1 MGGTRPGTVTTEC
14 DTEPVN
20 HDFALQEPFQS
31 KGLLWARALRRRT
44 IDYRYATTEDPD
56 AAAIEAALAT
66 VAVNVMDETVFE
78 KSHGDPYRE
87 HRRAHPQGRVVMGL
101 ELIRNCEVHAV
112 ELAQPTVAAMFG
124 VPELGYR
131 QVYAWAAV
139 KSLPME
145 YCQQQDGE
153 PRARGEARDA
163 YHKWIAG
170 RPIIETL
177 LDAIAFFESL
187 DEALRPAEAP
197 DLRYSF
203 VPGVPLG
210 RNEEQFACRPMGLDQ
225 FHLYLPDLACRPTE
239 RRSPSWEP
247 ADHWLKGQVKTI
259 QKEQPG
265 GVSREIRSRII
276 DEAGTFIGY
285 RGLSGPRD
293 ATYRDSW
300 VERAK
305 QVGRDIRMGFRYF
318 VVVGDFEL
326 DATADAQLAVSALS
340 DSVNVL
346 AQLERSDSPI
356 ALDHLK
362 LNEANPDLY
371 RMERLAR

>member
-1 MGGTRPGTVTTEC
+1 MRPGTVTTGW

-20 HDFALQEPFQS
+20 HDFTLQEPFRS

-44 IDYRYATTEDPD
+44 IDYWYATTEDAD

-66 VAVNVMDETVFE
+66 VVLNVIDETVFE
-78 KSHGDPYRE
+78 KCHGNTYQE

-124 VPELGYR
+124 VPELGCR
-131 QVYAWAAV
+131 QVYTWAEFE
-139 KSLPME
+139 SLPVE
-145 YCQQQDGE
+145 YRQQQDGE

-187 DEALRPAEAP
+187 DEALRPAEAL
-197 DLRYSF
+197 DLRYTF

-210 RNEEQFACRPMGLDQ
+210 RNEEQLACRPMGLDQ
-225 FHLYLPDLACRPTE
+225 FHLFLPDLACRPTE
-239 RRSPSWEP
+239 RRSASWEP
-247 ADHWLKGQVKTI
+247 ADRWLKEQVKAI
-259 QKEQPG
+259 QKEQPS

-285 RGLSGPRD
+285 QGLSGPRD
-293 ATYRDSW
+293 AENRDFW

-305 QVGRDIRMGFRYF
+305 QVGRDIRLGFKYF
-318 VVVGDFEL
+318 VVVKDIEV
-326 DATADAQLAVSALS
+326 DATADTQLAVTAMS
-340 DSVNVL
+340 DSVDTL
-346 AQLERSDSPI
+346 TELERSDSPI
-356 ALDHLK
+356 SLDHLK